1 MFRHGHDILP
11 RMCQVHLALPGHDA
25 EDIQRKQNAHRV
37 QLGIGVLQ
45 EISDDI
51 GAMPIRVL
59 FLKNEAGVPLIA
71 LGRKAHI
78 IKLNFVHSR
87 FGRPLR

>member
-1 MFRHGHDILP
+1 
-11 RMCQVHLALPGHDA
+11 MCQVHLALPGHDA

-45 EISDDI
+45 EISNYI

-59 FLKNEAGVPLIA
+59 FLKNEAGILLVA
-71 LGRKAHI
+71 FSGKAHI
-78 IKLNFVHSR
+78 IKLNFVHPRFSR
-87 FGRPLR
+87 LFRESNVVFLYFRL